1 MGNPNN
7 SFCINGDFRCIL
19 NRVSH
24 RGGHATKLL
33 TFQHAIELV
42 MVLPGKLAKETR
54 TKFADVIT
62 RYMAGDKSLV
72 GEINANAESTA
83 PINELA
89 RGALLGKRKAELED
103 VEIAER
109 RQALEE
115 RRQALEERKL
125 AMVPE
130 DENRRL
136 ENVALQ
142 NKINNDFVKNYM
154 EISNMLGGMEE
165 RDKVQLRALISVSV
179 GAQTRMIQSDAPI
192 EPTAKIP
199 TSIQIVVGHMNYKNL
214 TNTDYQQIG
223 RIAKNKYV
231 EAYGQAPSKHREVG
245 ANGKYFDVNDYYDDD
260 APMIR
265 EAAREYMATC
275 ASRVAKSKK

>member
-1 MGNPNN
+1 MG
-7 SFCINGDFRCIL
+7 I
-19 NRVSH
+19 
-24 RGGHATKLL
+24 
-33 TFQHAIELV
+33 
-42 MVLPGKLAKETR
+42 
-54 TKFADVIT
+54 
-62 RYMAGDKSLV
+62 
-72 GEINANAESTA
+72 
-83 PINELA
+83 
-89 RGALLGKRKAELED
+89 
-103 VEIAER
+103 
-109 RQALEE
+109 
-115 RRQALEERKL
+115 
-125 AMVPE
+125 
-130 DENRRL
+130 

-142 NKINNDFVKNYM
+142 NKVNDDFVKSYM
-154 EISNMLGGMEE
+154 DISRQLGGMEE

-260 APMIR
+260 APMIQ
-265 EAAREYMATC
+265 EAAREYMATRAPRIEC
-275 ASRVAKSKK
+275 PRVAKK